1 MLEKEC
7 KEEFGLV
14 RVRNLVFW
22 GSGKTIYSRW
32 RQERKKRNVFDFR
45 DTPRLIHRPNYV
57 NYLGLLYH
65 YTRG

>member
-1 MLEKEC
+1 MLEREC

-14 RVRNLVFW
+14 RIRNLVSR
-22 GSGKTIYSRW
+22 GSGKTIRGG
-32 RQERKKRNVFDFR
+32 ERKMRHVFDFR
-45 DTPRLIHRPNYV
+45 DTPRLIHRTNYV